1 MYFIQQFT
9 LICMAVIVL
18 VSPLINIYFI
28 VKNASNQ
35 KQKTFAGFLG
45 IGLYILFII
54 LLLITFL
61 IDT

>member
-1 MYFIQQFT
+1 M
-9 LICMAVIVL
+9 
-18 VSPLINIYFI
+18 YFI

-45 IGLYILFII
+45 IELSILFII